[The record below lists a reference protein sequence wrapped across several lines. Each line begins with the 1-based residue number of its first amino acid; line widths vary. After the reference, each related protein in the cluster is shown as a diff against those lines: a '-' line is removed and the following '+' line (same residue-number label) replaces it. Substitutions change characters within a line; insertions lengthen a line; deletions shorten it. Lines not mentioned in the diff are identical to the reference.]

1 MPRASGSMSNEI
13 KIMSITYHTPQAPT
27 VTPLQIP
34 TIMEHPSSRAR
45 RQRSTPQPP
54 KKIDVIKIRILG
66 SCSYPHI
73 DCSWSVS
80 AVCQVFLAVSESAYH
95 PVPHTQCCAVVP
107 PSPLP
112 DAFTQ
117 LPPPHAPP
125 QSASLSQGTLRF
137 PVVPISN
144 PSCPCTVASAA
155 AAKRRVP

>member
-34 TIMEHPSSRAR
+34 TIMEHPSSRAK

-112 DAFTQ
+112 DLRG
-117 LPPPHAPP
+117 LPM
-125 QSASLSQGTLRF
+125 SQ
-137 PVVPISN
+137 VS
-144 PSCPCTVASAA
+144 
-155 AAKRRVP
+155 RVPQYGVCSQNKLPAKANSRAPWRL